1 MIMKKWK
8 VGVALVCTSVLL
20 GFAANQEVEAA
31 IHSYGTID
39 NVNQQEGTYD
49 VTIHATT
56 DEMGIDGIREVS
68 VPIWSTKN
76 QSDIVWYKA
85 KHQGKGVWKVRMN
98 AKNHKNHRGNYTTHI
113 YIYSKNGQVE
123 GINAGQT
130 KLNNVLSAEIKNVNT
145 KAGTYDVIVKDHI
158 GGAVD
163 RVSVPIWSKDQSDL
177 VWYPAKK
184 QADGTWVVHMNIKN
198 HKFHTGKYTTHVYM
212 YTKNQGV
219 HAISL
224 GQTNV
229 QSETEQLKGQIK
241 NVNAKAGSYD
251 IVVQAK
257 SGAGIKQVSVPIWS
271 KANQSDLVWYP
282 AKKQADGSYVV
293 HMNIKNH

>member
-31 IHSYGTID
+31 IHSYGIID

-49 VTIHATT
+49 VTIRATT

-68 VPIWSTKN
+68 VPIWSTPN
-76 QSDIVWYKA
+76 QSDLVWYKA

-98 AKNHKNHRGNYTTHI
+98 TKNHQNHRGNYTTHV

-130 KLNNVLSAEIKNVNT
+130 KLNNVLSAEIQNVNSKT
-145 KAGTYDVIVKDHI
+145 GTYDVVVKDHI

-163 RVSVPIWSKDQSDL
+163 SVSVPIWSTKNQSDL
-177 VWYPAKK
+177 VWYKAKK
-184 QADGTWVVHMNIKN
+184 QADGTWVAHMNIKN

-219 HAISL
+219 HAINL
-224 GQTNV
+224 GKTNV

-241 NVNAKAGSYD
+241 NVNPKAGTYD
-251 IVVQAK
+251 
-257 SGAGIKQVSVPIWS
+257 S
-271 KANQSDLVWYP
+271 
-282 AKKQADGSYVV
+282 
-293 HMNIKNH
+293 

>member
-1 MIMKKWK
+1 MIMKKWH

-31 IHSYGTID
+31 IHSYGIID

-49 VTIHATT
+49 VTVRATT

-68 VPIWSTKN
+68 VPIWSMKN

-123 GINAGQT
+123 GLNAGQT
-130 KLNNVLSAEIKNVNT
+130 KLNNVLSAEIKNVNSKT
-145 KAGTYDVIVKDHI
+145 GTYDVIVKDHI

-163 RVSVPIWSKDQSDL
+163 SVSVPIWSKDQSDL

-184 QADGTWVVHMNIKN
+184 QADGTYIVHMNIKN
-198 HKFHTGKYTTHVYM
+198 HKYNVGNYTTHVYM

-229 QSETEQLKGQIK
+229 QSESEQLKAGIK
-241 NVNAKAGSYD
+241 NVNAKAGTYD
-251 IVVQAK
+251 VVVQAK

-282 AKKQADGSYVV
+282 AKKTSRRYLCGSYEY
-293 HMNIKNH
+293 